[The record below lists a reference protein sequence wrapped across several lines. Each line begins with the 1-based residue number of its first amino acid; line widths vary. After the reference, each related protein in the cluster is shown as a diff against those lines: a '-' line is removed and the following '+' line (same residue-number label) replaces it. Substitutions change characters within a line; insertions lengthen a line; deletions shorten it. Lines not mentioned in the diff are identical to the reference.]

1 MKFLKVII
9 AVAAIAC
16 TASVAQ
22 AQVVK
27 RPQPP
32 LRRRLNR
39 KFQRVSNRS
48 TRCRSQAM
56 PTCSG

>member
-27 RPQPP
+27 
-32 LRRRLNR
+32 
-39 KFQRVSNRS
+39 K
-48 TRCRSQAM
+48 TAATAAM